1 MDETQAVTDVV
12 DAVERTYRTQAGRL
26 WRALVLFSG
35 DRELASDA
43 VSEAFAQA
51 IARGSSIHDLDRW
64 VWRAAFKIARGD
76 LKRRARQSAELL
88 EPSELPTEVPI
99 ETVDLV
105 RALATLSSKQRASV
119 VLHHYAGYSTRET
132 ARIIGSTAGAVG
144 MHLDRGRKRLRKL
157 LGEEDA

>member
-1 MDETQAVTDVV
+1 MDKTQAVTDVE
-12 DAVERTYRTQAGRL
+12 DNVEQAYRTQAERL

-35 DRELASDA
+35 DRQLASDA

-51 IARGSSIHDLDRW
+51 IARASSIDDLDRW
-64 VWRAAFKIARGD
+64 VWRAAFNIARGD
-76 LKRRARQSAELL
+76 LKRRAGVSSDL
-88 EPSELPTEVPI
+88 PELPAEVPV

-105 RALATLSSKQRASV
+105 MALAKLSPKQRASV

-144 MHLDRGRKRLRKL
+144 MHLDRGRKRLRQL
-157 LGEEDA
+157 LGEEHA